1 MILVDTSVL
10 VPLFRGTD
18 SNAVRFLMHALQED
32 VPIFVTP
39 IIVQE
44 ILQGARDDREWTA
57 LDRHLA
63 RQALVHPT
71 DALTTH
77 RRAGRIYF
85 DCRRKG
91 LTVRS
96 TIDCL
101 IAQLAL
107 EHDLSLLQDDQ
118 DYQAIC
124 EVRPLRLLP

>member
-18 SNAVRFLMHALQED
+18 TSAVRFLVHAVQED
-32 VPIFVTP
+32 VPVFVTP

-44 ILQGARDDREWTA
+44 ILQGARDEKEWTA

-71 DALTTH
+71 DALVTH

-96 TIDCL
+96 TVDCL

-118 DYQAIC
+118 DFETIRS
-124 EVRPLRLLP
+124 VRPLKLLP

>member
-1 MILVDTSVL
+1 MHTVL
-10 VPLFRGTD
+10 SSASKADVELDPFPHVV
-18 SNAVRFLMHALQED
+18 VRHALDE
-32 VPIFVTP
+32 
-39 IIVQE
+39 
-44 ILQGARDDREWTA
+44 EWAERLMAEFPA
-57 LDRHLA
+57 LETVVGDATYSSNERFDLSA
-63 RQALVHPT
+63 AKALVHPA
-71 DALTTH
+71 DALVTH

-118 DYQAIC
+118 DYRAIR
-124 EVRPLRLLP
+124 EIRPLRLLP

>member
-1 MILVDTSVL
+1 VILVDTSVL

-18 SNAVRFLMHALQED
+18 TNAVRFLVLALQED
-32 VPIFVTP
+32 VPVFVTP

-44 ILQGARDDREWTA
+44 ILQGARDEKEWAT
-57 LDRHLA
+57 LDRYLA
-63 RQALVHPT
+63 RQAQVHPT
-71 DALTTH
+71 DALVTH

-101 IAQLAL
+101 VAQLAL
-107 EHDLSLLQDDQ
+107 EHDLTLLQDDQ
-118 DYQAIC
+118 DYRAIRV
-124 EVRPLRLLP
+124 VRPLKLLP

>member
-18 SNAVRFLMHALQED
+18 TNAVRFLVQAVQED
-32 VPIFVTP
+32 VPVFVTP

-44 ILQGARDDREWTA
+44 ILQGARDEKEWTA
-57 LDRHLA
+57 LDRQLA

-71 DALTTH
+71 DALGTH

-107 EHDLSLLQDDQ
+107 EHRLSLLQDDQ
-118 DYQAIC
+118 DYRAIG
-124 EVRPLRLLP
+124 EVRPLKLLP

>member
-1 MILVDTSVL
+1 VILVDTSVL

-18 SNAVRFLMHALQED
+18 TSAVRFLVHAVQDD
-32 VPIFVTP
+32 VPVFVTP

-44 ILQGARDDREWTA
+44 ILQGARDEREWVA
-57 LDRHLA
+57 LDRQLA

-71 DALTTH
+71 DALVTH

-85 DCRRKG
+85 DCRRRG

-118 DYQAIC
+118 NYQAIRRI
-124 EVRPLRLLP
+124 RPLKLLP

>member
-1 MILVDTSVL
+1 VILVDTSVL
-10 VPLFRGTD
+10 VPLFRGTET
-18 SNAVRFLMHALQED
+18 NAVRFLVQAVQED
-32 VPIFVTP
+32 VPVFVTP

-44 ILQGARDDREWTA
+44 ILQGARDEKEWTA

-63 RQALVHPT
+63 RQALVHPA
-71 DALTTH
+71 DALVTH

-107 EHDLSLLQDDQ
+107 EHDLSLLQDDK
-118 DYQAIC
+118 DYRTIR
-124 EVRPLRLLP
+124 EIRPLRLLP

>member
-10 VPLFRGTD
+10 VPFFRGTD
-18 SNAVRFLMHALQED
+18 TNAVRYLIRAVQDDLP
-32 VPIFVTP
+32 VFVTP

-44 ILQGARDDREWTA
+44 ILQGARDEKEWAT
-57 LDRHLA
+57 LDRHLGS
-63 RQALVHPT
+63 QALVHPT
-71 DALTTH
+71 DALATH
-77 RRAGRIYF
+77 RRAARIYF
-85 DCRRKG
+85 DCRRRG

-118 DYQAIC
+118 DYQTIRA
-124 EVRPLRLLP
+124 VRPLKLLP